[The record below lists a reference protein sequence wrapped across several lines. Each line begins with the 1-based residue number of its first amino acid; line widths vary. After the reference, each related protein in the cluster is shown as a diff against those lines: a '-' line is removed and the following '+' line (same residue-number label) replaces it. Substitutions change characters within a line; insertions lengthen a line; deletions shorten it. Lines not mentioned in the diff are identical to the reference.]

1 MRSVSEAEPSKFDEC
16 APSKT
21 DLRLHEGVT
30 DILPVIKVSEGK
42 LSQENSHT
50 LREHHHPLTV
60 SVCKLSLKTANQC
73 EYCIANTLVS
83 SRYVLLRNKSITFL
97 SS

>member
-42 LSQENSHT
+42 ISQYQGASPPVNNICLQIKFKNCQSMFILH
-50 LREHHHPLTV
+50 R
-60 SVCKLSLKTANQC
+60 
-73 EYCIANTLVS
+73 
-83 SRYVLLRNKSITFL
+83 
-97 SS
+97 